1 MFENISGT
9 FQAQIPNFKIVNDT
23 LQAIDDITDNSDV
36 LLYNFSQFDHG
47 KQDLKV
53 FYDTGDRILAPLK
66 SRSTTDID
74 KNALQVLME
83 SYENDRSKTIDEF
96 FETNIKGMA

>member
-53 FYDTGDRILAPLK
+53 FFEVLCDENLRLFTLRHYTKQSVAQFVHDKEVVLEQ
-66 SRSTTDID
+66 RSSNT
-74 KNALQVLME
+74 LQLIV
-83 SYENDRSKTIDEF
+83 R
-96 FETNIKGMA
+96 